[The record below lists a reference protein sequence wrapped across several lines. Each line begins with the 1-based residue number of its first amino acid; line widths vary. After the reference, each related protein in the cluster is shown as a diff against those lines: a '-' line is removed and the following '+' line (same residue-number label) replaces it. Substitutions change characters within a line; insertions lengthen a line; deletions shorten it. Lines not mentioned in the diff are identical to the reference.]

1 DCSECMPANDS
12 NHVHDD
18 NCACGGDVM
27 GMTAFNEM
35 VDLLTKISTV
45 QEELGLTKSS
55 GVTLIAL
62 STMIKELQK
71 KAQFGDQNDA
81 KVKDFMGGG
90 IHTLTGPYTG
100 KKDDPYV
107 MTSEVDELDTKE
119 EVEEAKK
126 MMEAPRTYSALL
138 KDPQLAALER
148 RVQEMGE
155 APSQLEVSPEAITDL
170 APSPYI
176 GGEGEDLGFSL
187 PAPSRLAQRPLPG
200 GASAPNTEEDLQVA
214 NLLEDIKYGE
224 EGVDDPRDLVVTP
237 GRDVTHGFQWMTY
250 DPNAKLEEKDAFK
263 KLDAWLKK
271 QAEPLEPE
279 DLGLLP
285 DEDEDDEDEILNS
298 LLKEEDVVG
307 RHDESGGTSTPS
319 DLEAMRDE
327 EAMARLG
334 EEGGDEEGDD
344 EELDSILNKYEKEEE
359 EEEED
364 FEDESEKEDLFNV
377 DDLFGSDIDQE
388 MESGDFFRVT

>member
-1 DCSECMPANDS
+1 MHSVGKVMMAKIDIGEIVASSMHEIIKSPEHMRIFKHAQEKCCACSSKCEADCPCKKDVKCPSTCNNCSTLKSAGQKCCSCSKCDGKCPCKGKCADCSECMPANDS

-35 VDLLTKISTV
+35 VDLLTKISSV

-214 NLLEDIKYGE
+214 NLLEARGK
-224 EGVDDPRDLVVTP
+224 
-237 GRDVTHGFQWMTY
+237 GRV
-250 DPNAKLEEKDAFK
+250 
-263 KLDAWLKK
+263 
-271 QAEPLEPE
+271 
-279 DLGLLP
+279 
-285 DEDEDDEDEILNS
+285 
-298 LLKEEDVVG
+298 
-307 RHDESGGTSTPS
+307 
-319 DLEAMRDE
+319 
-327 EAMARLG
+327 
-334 EEGGDEEGDD
+334 
-344 EELDSILNKYEKEEE
+344 
-359 EEEED
+359 
-364 FEDESEKEDLFNV
+364 
-377 DDLFGSDIDQE
+377 
-388 MESGDFFRVT
+388 